1 MPVIQVTLWEQSDE
15 TAKELIEEITATTHK
30 VLGLPLDKITVYLS
44 EVPANRWGE
53 AGALGSDPDFPE
65 LSRRR

>member
-1 MPVIQVTLWEQSDE
+1 MPVIHVTVWKQSDE
-15 TAKELIEEITATTHK
+15 AAKQLIEEITATTQK
-30 VLGLPLDKITVYLS
+30 VLGLPLDKITVYLT

-53 AGALGSDPDFPE
+53 AGALGSDPDFAE